1 MPNEVIEECI
11 LYDYPARGTKTPGN
25 LKGKDVKRNMS
36 GKNMRTEEGLH
47 CADWMNK
54 NEQVML

>member
-1 MPNEVIEECI
+1 M
-11 LYDYPARGTKTPGN
+11 YDYPARGTKTPGN

-36 GKNMRTEEGLH
+36 GKKIRTVEGLLS
-47 CADWMNK
+47 ADWMNE